1 MLTQS
6 QSVAQQSPPPDK
18 KKRKFLS
25 DGFRALSAGL
35 IRFCQQLCCLNRSA
49 PGLIRNK
56 MADRA
61 LASIP
66 SVGRIIRATA
76 ALGQLAGFELC
87 SVETT

>member
-35 IRFCQQLCCLNRSA
+35 IRFCPTTVLPQLQRTWLDPEQN
-49 PGLIRNK
+49 G
-56 MADRA
+56 
-61 LASIP
+61 
-66 SVGRIIRATA
+66 
-76 ALGQLAGFELC
+76 
-87 SVETT
+87 